1 MKSILWSVGLTAL
14 VSTSALAQEA
24 QSGQTASATGAPAV
38 AAVPPQAEAQPAKR
52 VTIATGFDFA
62 TAYMFRGI
70 YQEDHGTI
78 VPPYFDLG
86 VVLYQGNGKLKNV
99 TANAGNW
106 NSLHS
111 GPSGNAGHGNPW
123 YEADYYGSV
132 TFTLGRWKPG
142 ALFTSYTS
150 PNDVFKTVNELAAVV
165 AYDDSGSKFP
175 LSPKATV
182 AFELSGQADGGA
194 NQGTYLELGIRPA
207 VKLIDGKYPLSLAM
221 PVKIGLSLKD
231 YYEGVSGDST
241 FGYFDTGAVAS
252 VAVALGKT
260 TLDIHGGIDLLW
272 LGDTTKRMNSGNGFK
287 PVGMFGVGITY

>member
-1 MKSILWSVGLTAL
+1 MKSIFWSVGLAVI

-24 QSGQTASATGAPAV
+24 QSGQAASATGTPA
-38 AAVPPQAEAQPAKR
+38 AAPQAEAQPVKR
-52 VTIATGFDFA
+52 LTIATGFDFA

-78 VPPYFDLG
+78 VPPYVDMG
-86 VVLYQGNGKLKNV
+86 VVLYQGRGKLKNV

-111 GPSGNAGHGNPW
+111 GPSGHAGHGNPW

-132 TFTLGRWKPG
+132 TFTFGRWKPG

-150 PNDVFKTVNELAAVV
+150 PNDVFKTVNELAAVM
-165 AYDDSGSKFP
+165 AYDDSGSRFP
-175 LSPKATV
+175 LSPKAMV

-194 NQGTYLELGIRPA
+194 HEGTYLELGIRPSI
-207 VKLIDGKYPLSLAM
+207 KLIGDKYPLSLAL
-221 PVKIGLSLKD
+221 PVKTGLSLKD

-241 FGYFDTGAVAS
+241 FGYFDTGAIAS
-252 VAVALGKT
+252 VAVTLGKT
-260 TLDIHGGIDLLW
+260 TLDFHGGIDLLW
-272 LGDTTKRMNSGNGFK
+272 LGDTTKRMNGDKGFK
-287 PVGMFGVGITY
+287 PVGMFGVGIAY